1 VKVAL
6 FYQRG
11 AMILMPYFAV
21 VRLLEHGSHGKISS
35 SVYFVS
41 KELGVLTGANL

>member
-1 VKVAL
+1 
-6 FYQRG
+6 
-11 AMILMPYFAV
+11 MILMPYFAV

-35 SVYFVS
+35 SSAYFVY